1 MRILEVDP
9 ETVLHFFIMKTYIR
23 VNKEAGFLDLLLNVS
38 NQPLIILVKHSIIK
52 LDVTVLLNPPQVFIC

>member
-1 MRILEVDP
+1 MDP

>member
-1 MRILEVDP
+1 
-9 ETVLHFFIMKTYIR
+9 MKTYIR

-52 LDVTVLLNPPQVFIC
+52 LDVTVLLNPPQVKKVNGYLAL

>member
-1 MRILEVDP
+1 MDP

-23 VNKEAGFLDLLLNVS
+23 VNKEADFLDLLLNVS